1 MRRCALHGVLKQ
13 TADDAGALVLFDKG
27 NVLAA
32 ERDAPFVH
40 DKRAGDGVHQGG
52 FAGAVGADHGDKF
65 AGRQVQADI
74 VQRQMLVGSAGGK
87 GFGYMGNRQ
96 HEAASFRPC
105 FLRRRSRSACLTAGT
120 LSASATTMEET
131 SLSANAGK
139 MPIFSTMAMRKR

>member
-1 MRRCALHGVLKQ
+1 M
-13 TADDAGALVLFDKG
+13 
-27 NVLAA
+27 
-32 ERDAPFVH
+32 PFVH

-52 FAGAVGADHGDKF
+52 FAGAVGADDGDKF

-120 LSASATTMEET
+120 LSASATTMEEHFADDDAGQADDHDADAGIDIRIA
-131 SLSANAGK
+131 LVLRQHCAGK
-139 MPIFSTMAMRKR
+139 RHAAVGKGER